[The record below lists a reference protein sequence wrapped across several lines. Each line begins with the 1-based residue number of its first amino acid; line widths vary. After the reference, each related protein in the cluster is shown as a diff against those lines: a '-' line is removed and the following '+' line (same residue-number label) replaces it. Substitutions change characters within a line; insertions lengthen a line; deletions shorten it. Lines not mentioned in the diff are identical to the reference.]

1 MNCSHQ
7 NLIVCLLSEFYARAF
22 TDQLTKMKT
31 YAVLKLLQVVLSYL
45 YLLLSTVIIME
56 EI

>member
-7 NLIVCLLSEFYARAF
+7 NLIVCLLSEFYAPAF